1 VAQTR
6 KSGFHISYVTITY
19 RSVLLGILGVVALA
33 ALVTYVAFPTVSD
46 KWTRSAGNFLERVLE
61 GIGLGVDPTHASDG
75 KEAGPQQAHFT
86 AIDGMVRV
94 RKSGTQQMLDAS
106 YSLALEKG
114 DMIQTGPEGI
124 AKVAFPD
131 GTSYSIKPDSLIV
144 VQDNSVDS
152 SQRTSVAVT
161 LTTGTVDL
169 VTPVM
174 KTGSKSV
181 VTLSGASLT
190 VGSDTSAVAHNDP
203 RTDEHDVTIRK
214 GSAVINRD
222 GQDEKIA
229 ENERAAFKQDQPGV
243 TKTHEIG
250 PPTLV
255 DPPNMQSVF
264 VANEGQDVVFSWSEV
279 PNVKGYHIKVSKN
292 PYFSSLLLTSP
303 VQNTTVSMKGFAEGA
318 YYWSVQS
325 IGLNGK
331 ESVESERN
339 KFQIV
344 YKKGDDTADLM
355 LDVDALTQYGRVIEV
370 RGHTEPGAHVMV
382 NGQSAV
388 VNADGT
394 FSHFTGK
401 LDPGEGIITVT
412 AQNNKGRVSTKTKKV
427 VIQ

>member
-19 RSVLLGILGVVALA
+19 RSVLLGIFGVVALA

-46 KWTRSAGNFLERVLE
+46 KWTRAGGNFLEKLLE
-61 GIGLGVDPTHASDG
+61 KAGLGVTPPGSG
-75 KEAGPQQAHFT
+75 GGEAGPQQAHFT

-106 YSLALEKG
+106 YTLALEKG

-152 SQRTSVAVT
+152 SQRTSVSVT

-169 VTPVM
+169 VTPVR
-174 KTGSKSV
+174 KSGSKSV

-190 VGSDTSAVAHNDP
+190 VGSETSAVAHNDP

-214 GSAVINRD
+214 GTGVINRD

-229 ENERAAFKQDQPGV
+229 ENERVTFKQDQPGV
-243 TKTHEIG
+243 TKTREIG

-264 VANEGQDVVFSWSEV
+264 VASEAQDVVFSWSEV
-279 PNVKGYHIKVSKN
+279 PNVKGYHIRVSRN
-292 PYFSSLLLTSP
+292 PYFSSLIVTS
-303 VQNTTVSMKGFAEGA
+303 VVTDTKVTMKGFVEGA

-325 IGLNGK
+325 IGSNSR

-339 KFQIV
+339 KFQII
-344 YKKGDDTADLM
+344 YKKGDETSDLM
-355 LDVDALTQYGRVIEV
+355 LDVDALTQFGRVIQV

-388 VNADGT
+388 VNPDGT

-401 LDPGEGIITVT
+401 LDPGEEVITVT